1 MADGGVVVVE
11 TFGAVGSGSSTQ
23 PPVLVRVQTKL
34 SKDTSGTLSPSPR
47 CFFFEG
53 GITAGPSA
61 FSSKDMRPLY
71 YPLETV
77 NRNVCVTPWFG
88 AE

>member
-34 SKDTSGTLSPSPR
+34 TKKTQRGEGESVPEVS
-47 CFFFEG
+47 FF
-53 GITAGPSA
+53 
-61 FSSKDMRPLY
+61 
-71 YPLETV
+71 
-77 NRNVCVTPWFG
+77 
-88 AE
+88 